1 MFPNV
6 WNYKRNSTNVR
17 NQCLKL
23 SQCLNLGAKLN
34 PITASVVSWSALART
49 QLHCKVF
56 KWYKWH
62 IIQNTRWNSTESN
75 HKVHASQILPEFM
88 QAAQRDDHPLWSLAF
103 KLRFESFLILFWNE
117 MLESSK
123 IFRKRHRGFL
133 YYQKT
138 TVSSFACWLEA
149 LKVELSCYHFHP
161 QNGNFCS

>member
-88 QAAQRDDHPLWSLAF
+88 QAVQRDDHPLWSLAF

-123 IFRKRHRGFL
+123 IFRKRHRGSL
-133 YYQKT
+133 YYRKT
-138 TVSSFACWLEA
+138 TVSSFACWHL
-149 LKVELSCYHFHP
+149 

>member
-103 KLRFESFLILFWNE
+103 KLRFESFLIFFKKKCQNHLKF
-117 MLESSK
+117 SGRG
-123 IFRKRHRGFL
+123 IAVPYTTKRRQWVVL
-133 YYQKT
+133 L
-138 TVSSFACWLEA
+138 VD
-149 LKVELSCYHFHP
+149 
-161 QNGNFCS
+161 